1 MTSGPT
7 SGPTTHRPVRIATL
21 RRKDLARCVELEK
34 QLFAGDDPWNERIFT
49 SELRHGNHYFGA
61 YTEDDELVGYAGL
74 AVNGRAP
81 DFETEVHTIAVD
93 PAWQGRGIGRALLRA
108 LLDIADKATAPV
120 FLEVRTDNE
129 PAIALYHAHGF
140 ERLGLRKRYYQPS
153 GADAYTMVRPA
164 SFVDKEGTPE
174 MVP

>member
-1 MTSGPT
+1 MT
-7 SGPTTHRPVRIATL
+7 VRIAAL
-21 RRKDLARCVELEK
+21 RRTDLARCVELEK
-34 QLFAGDDPWNERIFT
+34 QLFAQDDPWNERIFA

-61 YTEDDELVGYAGL
+61 YTADERLVGYAGL

-93 PAWQGRGIGRALLRA
+93 PAWQGHGIGRSLLRA
-108 LLDIADKATAPV
+108 MLDIAEDLNAPV

-129 PAIALYHAHGF
+129 PAIGLYVAHGF

-153 GADAYTMVRPA
+153 GADAYTMIRPP
-164 SFVDKEGTPE
+164 SVVDDDGSGE